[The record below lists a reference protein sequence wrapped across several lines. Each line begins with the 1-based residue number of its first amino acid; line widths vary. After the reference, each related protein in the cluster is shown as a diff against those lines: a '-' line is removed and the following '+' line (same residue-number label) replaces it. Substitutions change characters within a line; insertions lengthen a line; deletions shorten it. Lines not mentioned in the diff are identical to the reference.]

1 MTTPAQSGPVR
12 SSGAGPGRLMDVDAL
27 RGVALFGILM
37 VNIGFFAS
45 GYTLAEV
52 PDPARGAW
60 HDALATGVIQ
70 FLFEAKSYL
79 LFSFLFGYSF
89 TLQVDSAGARGRDF
103 RPLFLRRLGGLFL
116 LGVVN
121 GVLLFHGD
129 ILVTYAVLGL
139 MLFLLRGLAPRRALW
154 VAGII
159 TGSIALGLLLIAV
172 LATLFD
178 GAAASATASEHAA
191 SLAEGR
197 AATEA
202 MRGGVGSVIGE
213 RVSALGA
220 TLPLVLFFQGPLA
233 FSAFLVGLAAGK
245 RRLFADAGLHD
256 GKLKLAQLIGFPV
269 GLAGSAFLTF
279 AGGDNL
285 FAGAVHLVTAP
296 CLTAAYV
303 ATLLRVFRT
312 GRGARLA
319 GVLARPGRMAL
330 TNYLSQSLLCVLIF
344 TGIGLGLVGR
354 VPYVGVMGI
363 ALAIYGV
370 QLAWSAWWLRR
381 FRMGPAEWLLR
392 AATHLERPA
401 LRVRRDTTAQHAP
414 VPALSD

>member
-12 SSGAGPGRLMDVDAL
+12 RPAPVSGRLMDVDAL
-27 RGVALFGILM
+27 RGVALLGILM
-37 VNIGFFAS
+37 VNIPFFAS
-45 GYTLAEV
+45 GYTLALV

-60 HDALATGVIQ
+60 HDALAEGVIR
-70 FLFEAKSYL
+70 FFFESKFYL

-89 TLQVDSAGARGRDF
+89 TLQTDSAAARGADF
-103 RPLFLRRLGGLFL
+103 RPRFLRRVGALFL
-116 LGVVN
+116 IGVVN
-121 GVLLFHGD
+121 AVLLYYGD

-139 MLFLLRGLAPRRALW
+139 VLFLMRGIAPRRALW
-154 VAGII
+154 VAGIV
-159 TGSIALGLLLIAV
+159 TGSIALVLLV
-172 LATLFD
+172 LAALLALVD
-178 GAAASATASEHAA
+178 GASASATASEHAA

-197 AATEA
+197 ATTEA
-202 MRGGVGSVIGE
+202 MRGGVASVIGD
-213 RVSALGA
+213 RVSELGA
-220 TLPLVLFFQGPLA
+220 TVPLTLFYQGPLA

-245 RRLFADAGLHD
+245 RRVLADTAPYEQR
-256 GKLKLAQLIGFPV
+256 LKLIQLVGFPV

-279 AGGDNL
+279 GGDDNL
-285 FAGAVHLVTAP
+285 FAGAAHILTAP
-296 CLTAAYV
+296 FLTAAYV

-354 VPYVGVMGI
+354 VPYAGVIGI

-381 FRMGPAEWLLR
+381 FRMGPVEWLLR
-392 AATHLERPA
+392 AATYLERPA
-401 LRVRRDTTAQHAP
+401 LRVRDDTAARPTP
-414 VPALSD
+414 M